1 MIVFLLCLVNDQ
13 SRSRNKRRGHALFQ
27 GDCFVTM
34 DPGCSCVR
42 ERTYRHRVK
51 WAALLALLAGL
62 FVSSK
67 AMAVPV
73 SYSVTSGSVNL
84 LVSVDGVVI
93 GTNVS
98 ALTNGSFTIDTSAQ
112 SLDDFSITLE
122 PDLILNL
129 STSYGGY
136 DTVTIESATLSAQPG
151 FSSTVIATASS
162 SYTVLASPLGVVG
175 SWAGLNSG
183 GVPPPVDNSGSMPV
197 SARIA
202 SASTRRARPRAWSTR

>member
-1 MIVFLLCLVNDQ
+1 M
-13 SRSRNKRRGHALFQ
+13 
-27 GDCFVTM
+27 
-34 DPGCSCVR
+34 
-42 ERTYRHRVK
+42 
-51 WAALLALLAGL
+51 
-62 FVSSK
+62 
-67 AMAVPV
+67 
-73 SYSVTSGSVNL
+73 
-84 LVSVDGVVI
+84 
-93 GTNVS
+93 S

-183 GVPPPVDNSGSMPV
+183 GVPPPVDNQPIAYSVPSLTAVIGSAPTIYISAVTLSSIDGAPFGESSDLVV
-197 SARIA
+197 SASINIG
-202 SASTRRARPRAWSTR
+202 SVVVIPEASTALLVGLGLVGFSLIRRSAI